1 MEVVLPLA
9 AAAPR
14 VPLAE
19 DMGALALF
27 ATYADRATL
36 SAEAAAL
43 GARILQEVAGQGQVL
58 LGQPP

>member
-1 MEVVLPLA
+1 MEVVLPLP

-27 ATYADRATL
+27 ATYTDRAAL

-43 GARILQEVAGQGQVL
+43 GAQILQEVAGQGQVPDPRL
-58 LGQPP
+58 

>member
-1 MEVVLPLA
+1 MEVVLPPP

-27 ATYADRATL
+27 ATYADRAAL
-36 SAEAAAL
+36 SAEAVAV
-43 GARILQEVAGQGQVL
+43 GTQILQEVAGQGQV
-58 LGQPP
+58 PNPRP